1 VAKKGWSPSFDLEPV
16 LGVNVV
22 DKTLEPTVVV
32 DLDPVWLANPDMME
46 IVDGPDIPQQLYH
59 LGGPHPC
66 LPE

>member
-1 VAKKGWSPSFDLEPV
+1 